1 MEILL
6 HFPFLYLLL
15 IFVSHS
21 LMRTKIHTI
30 IFTLLQKNDPD
41 AVKDQQV
48 FIHKSMLLAIFR
60 NNKTILI
67 TTLLPVQMYS
77 HIYIYIYICAVRCT
91 REGYDRYSPNLG
103 GCCTGL
109 YETNEPRLTSERGYC
124 PSSDPNH
131 NKNCWSTRQ
140 VCRSS
145 GSSII

>member
-1 MEILL
+1 MPLNLRML

-60 NNKTILI
+60 NN
-67 TTLLPVQMYS
+67 
-77 HIYIYIYICAVRCT
+77 
-91 REGYDRYSPNLG
+91 
-103 GCCTGL
+103 
-109 YETNEPRLTSERGYC
+109 
-124 PSSDPNH
+124 
-131 NKNCWSTRQ
+131 
-140 VCRSS
+140 
-145 GSSII
+145 

>member
-1 MEILL
+1 MEILRML

-60 NNKTILI
+60 NINYNII
-67 TTLLPVQMYS
+67 TRPNVFT
-77 HIYIYIYICAVRCT
+77 YIYICAVRCT